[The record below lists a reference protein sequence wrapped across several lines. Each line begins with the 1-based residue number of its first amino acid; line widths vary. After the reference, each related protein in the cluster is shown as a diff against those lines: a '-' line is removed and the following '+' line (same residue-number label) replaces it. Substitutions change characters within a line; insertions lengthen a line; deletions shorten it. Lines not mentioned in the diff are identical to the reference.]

1 MQTWPKKPS
10 RNGLLQLDKTQPYFA
25 LALTFLQKYYK
36 KAGVGTLMSLALPYT
51 VSILIGWFLYFLIWY
66 YAGIP
71 LGPGS
76 PMVYE
81 L

>member
-1 MQTWPKKPS
+1 MLYRIGDSPS
-10 RNGLLQLDKTQPYFA
+10 NIITPVSPYFA

-36 KAGVGTLMSLALPYT
+36 KAGVGTLMSRALPYT
-51 VSILIGWFLYFLIWY
+51 VTIPIGWFLFFLIWY
-66 YAGIP
+66 YACIP

-76 PMVYE
+76 PMGHE